1 MNSFIK
7 KFIENYI
14 NIIEANEWE
23 HVFLNWYNLAED
35 IWPDTEVF
43 IEFIE
48 MLSDAGIDPDMDRRH
63 DVLYDEIVWLMQ
75 NAMKDDKFN
84 DHHHIGRFSM
94 MNKLHST
101 LGYTDE
107 EVHKIMDEVAKTL
120 NLSFTNYYGGG
131 YTW

>member
-14 NIIEANEWE
+14 NIIEYGEWE
-23 HVFLNWYNLAED
+23 HVFLNWYNLAAD
-35 IWPDTEVF
+35 IWPDTETF

-48 MLSDAGIDPDMDRRH
+48 MLSNAGIEPDMNARH
-63 DVLYDEIVWLMQ
+63 DVLYDELLYHMDD
-75 NAMKDDKFN
+75 MKKDKFN
-84 DHHHIGRFSM
+84 NNHHITRFSLR
-94 MNKLHST
+94 NRLHSY

-107 EVHKIMDEVAKTL
+107 EVHKIMDEAAKEL
-120 NLSFTNYYGGG
+120 GLRYTNFYGGG

>member
-23 HVFLNWYNLAED
+23 HVFLNWYNMAED

-48 MLSDAGIDPDMDRRH
+48 MLSDAGIDPDMDKRH
-63 DVLYDEIVWLMQ
+63 DVLYDELLYMMET
-75 NAMKDDKFN
+75 AKKGDEP
-84 DHHHIGRFSM
+84 HIGRFTL

-107 EVHKIMDEVAKTL
+107 EVHKIMDEAAKSL
-120 NLSFTNYYGGG
+120 NLRFTRYYGGG